1 MRELVE
7 AAQHAL
13 RHAKYYEGLVDG
25 LIGPKTRAA
34 MSAAIRDAEKSGTAP
49 RLDVLEGERRVVA
62 AMQHALNASGFEAGP
77 VDGRMGPMTRGALEE
92 LLHLIDEG
100 KPLSLD
106 RDDRGEGR
114 GRWPLQRDV
123 EKLFGPAGGP
133 RCTAGRVVL
142 PFPFVIAWDVEKTVL
157 SFSCHEYV
165 ADPLERIFR
174 EAAAA
179 YGEREF
185 RRLRLDR
192 FGGCFNYRRMRG
204 GQALS
209 MHSWGIAV
217 DLDPERNQL
226 RWGAD
231 RAAFA
236 HRDYRIWWDIVE
248 SHGAVSLGRERDFD
262 WMHFQLARLS

>member
-1 MRELVE
+1 MVE
-7 AAQHAL
+7 RAQHAL

-25 LIGPKTRAA
+25 VIGPKTRAA
-34 MSAAIRDAEKSGTAP
+34 IAAAIRDAVASGTAP
-49 RLDVLEGERRVVA
+49 AWDTFEGERRLVA
-62 AMQHALNASGFEAGP
+62 AMQHALNVSGFEAGQ

-92 LLHLIDEG
+92 LMHLLEEG
-100 KPLSLD
+100 RALQLD
-106 RDDRGEGR
+106 RDDRGEGP

-123 EKLFGPAGGP
+123 EKVFGPAGGP

-142 PFPFVIAWDVEKTVL
+142 PFAFSLAWQPEKTIL
-157 SFSCHEYV
+157 SFSCHQDV
-165 ADPLERIFR
+165 ADPLEKIFL

-185 RRLRLDR
+185 RRLRLDM
-192 FGGCFNYRRMRG
+192 FGGCYNYRRMRG

-217 DLDPERNQL
+217 DLDPDRNQL

-236 HRDYRIWWDIVE
+236 HKDYRVFWECVE
-248 SHGAVSLGRERDFD
+248 AYGAVSLGRARNFD
-262 WMHFQLARLS
+262 WMHIQFARL